1 MDNGSRYYFVK
12 LLILKVFHV
21 LFVSITLD
29 KHDRVLAQVLL
40 ATSVDREVCNFAL
53 RNYYYTELF
62 FKIKCV

>member
-40 ATSVDREVCNFAL
+40 ATSVDREVCNSTL